1 MAPLLLAAGAA
12 RATPPLDEV
21 PPLRLPARDWVCPT
35 GTQSV
40 ATIEIVSSK
49 GSQRFMASACRA
61 KPISDAN
68 RMTRRQA
75 RRRLGLNAQIR
86 SQPQELDHQRLLV
99 TKETLERE
107 LQGLDLEFA
116 HEVHR
121 TMAEGIVH
129 NGDSAVVR
137 ILGVKPA

>member
-1 MAPLLLAAGAA
+1 
-12 RATPPLDEV
+12 
-21 PPLRLPARDWVCPT
+21 
-35 GTQSV
+35 
-40 ATIEIVSSK
+40 
-49 GSQRFMASACRA
+49 
-61 KPISDAN
+61 
-68 RMTRRQA
+68 MTRRQA